1 MKRMFVDPRFHGSGI
16 GRALAEELL
25 AVAKASG
32 YAVMRLDTSKRQTE
46 AQQLYRK
53 LGFRE
58 ISPYYDLPQPLIE
71 WLVFMERD
79 L

>member
-1 MKRMFVDPRFHGSGI
+1 MYVDARFQGSGI
-16 GRALAEELL
+16 GRALAEALF

-32 YAVMRLDTSKRQTE
+32 CAVMKLDTSKRQAE
-46 AQQLYRK
+46 AQRLYRK

-58 ISPYYDLPQPLIE
+58 ISPYYDLPQPLLE